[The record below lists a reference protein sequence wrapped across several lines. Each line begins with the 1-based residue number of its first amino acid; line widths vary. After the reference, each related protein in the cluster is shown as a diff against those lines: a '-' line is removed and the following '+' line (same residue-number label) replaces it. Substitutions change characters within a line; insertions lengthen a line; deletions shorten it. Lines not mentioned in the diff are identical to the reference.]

1 MTNLLGGRPVL
12 GAMLAGMLLLA
23 GCKGE
28 KKQEAKDAPSQ
39 MEEVIAVHDEVMPE
53 MKTIANLVAEL
64 KPLADSTGQDSQYA
78 VAMQDLQAAHQSMMD
93 WMQGFGNRFD
103 HEEIMKG
110 KALSEE
116 KQAWLAEE
124 QEKVEAMRNQVLGSI
139 ERAREVLEEAREG
152 ADRE

>member
-1 MTNLLGGRPVL
+1 MTNLIGGRPVL

-64 KPLADSTGQDSQYA
+64 KPLADSTGSDSQYA

>member
-23 GCKGE
+23 GCRGE

-110 KALSEE
+110 KALSQE

>member
-1 MTNLLGGRPVL
+1 M
-12 GAMLAGMLLLA
+12 AGMLLLA
-23 GCKGE
+23 GCRGE
-28 KKQEAKDAPSQ
+28 KNQEAKDAPSQ